1 MSQSRYGHFGEQKN
15 LLFLP
20 GIERKF
26 LGRPAGSLVST
37 SAKLWGSVCEKQL
50 LHPSITT
57 ALIPLFTLV

>member
-15 LLFLP
+15 LLLLP

-37 SAKLWGSVCEKQL
+37 SAMLWGSVCEKQL

-57 ALIPLFTLV
+57 A